1 MGNGTTDRWK
11 GKLQQLKGG
20 LRQRAGEA
28 TGDPKASK
36 KGHDEAIKGRGR
48 EALGRLKK
56 AVGR

>member
-20 LRQRAGEA
+20 LRRRAGEA
-28 TGDPKASK
+28 TGDAKASK